1 MEARRIAAL
10 ATRLRGNPLIVVM
23 PAVFV
28 ALVLRNSGLYPSV
41 FADEYAYSTSSR
53 LLPFANAYF
62 PDYAYFA
69 IFNLTNRC
77 GGGFLACAQILNAAA
92 FVAASPFIYLSARR
106 VCTRRIATLVTVLA
120 LAGPINTYT
129 AYFMP
134 EALYF
139 LAFWVFAWFILGL
152 DSSSNRRMW
161 IITGA
166 LLGAAALVKPHAL
179 FLLPAILLYLMYVG
193 RAQRR
198 KGVRSA
204 VWNGVLV
211 VVAALFVKFAGGYL
225 LAGSAG
231 LTLFGPTYTSF
242 ANSALSDSN
251 QFRQLLAVTAESVV
265 GHLLA
270 ICLMFG
276 LPVAMAAA
284 GLVGNLRPPDRLEA
298 EERTSAFALLILA
311 DLVVVVALFTASA
324 IGSGPYETATRLHMR
339 YYDFA
344 LPLLFMVAGAQ
355 LGETRTRD
363 SRRWHALVALPIGLA
378 IAYAVMS
385 RLGPYTPILV
395 DSPELRGFTNN
406 PKAFVALGCLSL
418 ATLALWASGSRWGSR
433 LFVYGFLPLA
443 VVVTSVVASMQL
455 RGRLVPDGVDRAGMF
470 VKQYLPHDEL
480 PHVLVVGS
488 EPADL
493 FRALFYLDDPNA
505 SLLVIPEGSNYDL
518 SALPEGKDWAL
529 IIGDHA
535 WTGGAF
541 SESPTPGF
549 ALVRRD
555 NPAVNVYFRTDTWPG
570 FISHVQ
576 GLPSPE
582 PVNPGEGGSQP
593 ASRPPTSHLISDPRG
608 PGAVRI

>member
-1 MEARRIAAL
+1 
-10 ATRLRGNPLIVVM
+10 
-23 PAVFV
+23 
-28 ALVLRNSGLYPSV
+28 
-41 FADEYAYSTSSR
+41 
-53 LLPFANAYF
+53 
-62 PDYAYFA
+62 
-69 IFNLTNRC
+69 
-77 GGGFLACAQILNAAA
+77 
-92 FVAASPFIYLSARR
+92 
-106 VCTRRIATLVTVLA
+106 
-120 LAGPINTYT
+120 
-129 AYFMP
+129 
-134 EALYF
+134 
-139 LAFWVFAWFILGL
+139 
-152 DSSSNRRMW
+152 
-161 IITGA
+161 
-166 LLGAAALVKPHAL
+166 
-179 FLLPAILLYLMYVG
+179 
-193 RAQRR
+193 
-198 KGVRSA
+198 
-204 VWNGVLV
+204 
-211 VVAALFVKFAGGYL
+211 
-225 LAGSAG
+225 
-231 LTLFGPTYTSF
+231 
-242 ANSALSDSN
+242 
-251 QFRQLLAVTAESVV
+251 
-265 GHLLA
+265 
-270 ICLMFG
+270 
-276 LPVAMAAA
+276 
-284 GLVGNLRPPDRLEA
+284 
-298 EERTSAFALLILA
+298 
-311 DLVVVVALFTASA
+311 
-324 IGSGPYETATRLHMR
+324 MR

-480 PHVLVVGS
+480 SHVLVVGS

-493 FRALFYLDDPNA
+493 FRALFYLDDPHA

-555 NPAVNVYFRTDTWPG
+555 NPAVNVHFRTDTWPG
-570 FISHVQ
+570 FVSRMQ
-576 GLPSPE
+576 GLPPGTCQ
-582 PVNPGEGGSQP
+582 PGECGSQP
-593 ASRPPTSHLISDPRG
+593 ATDLAP
-608 PGAVRI
+608 